1 MRAEEIDLDR
11 IVDYRAEYT
20 AVIKKPKIAGDQLT
34 GLCPFHQDKNNSF
47 SVDLKTGKWHCFS
60 EDRGGNFISF
70 WAELNGI
77 DTQDAYKQIL
87 AKYGV
92 KQDKKKT
99 EAERKS
105 YSLHQYAYEKKMP
118 EDWLQER
125 CHLSTEKDRYSG
137 ATYLLTPYYDETGKE
152 TTHRKR
158 FANKD
163 FRWKARSAG
172 KIGLYGEWRLPEIRP
187 GKSVLLVEGESDTQ
201 SLWYMDLPA
210 LGVPGASMFK
220 AQHASLLQD
229 LIIYIHQEPDVGGT
243 TFFRKVTEGL
253 REGGFIGSIRR
264 FSCSR
269 VAGCKD
275 PSDILIKFG
284 KEDGKKKI
292 LALLK
297 TAEVVDLEQIQELT
311 EAIKGAPVNLA
322 CPDGWVYSEKG
333 IFSIGKN
340 YSEPM
345 ICRTPIILTQRLKSL
360 DTGEEKIEIAFLRDG
375 GWQKAIFQRSTIFTA
390 RGITQLADLGCT
402 VTSENAKPLVGFLQE
417 LEAKNIELITKADAT
432 ATFGWQQGN
441 RFIPGL
447 DDGIAL
453 DIDANQKPMAEAYTQ
468 QGSLEGWTEL
478 MAPHRIRDKFRFI
491 LAAGFAAPLLRIIRQ
506 RIFFVYNWGGSKGGK
521 TAALKAALSVWGDPD
536 RLMINF
542 NATQVGLERTASFFC
557 DLPLGI
563 DERQLAGRNQDSLER
578 IVYMI
583 ASGTGKIRGSKNG
596 GIQATRQWRTVALAT
611 GEEPISKET
620 SQTGVS
626 TRVLEVY
633 GGPFDNEIEASIMHQ
648 RCADD
653 CGNAGPA
660 FIKELVQKNEATIQE
675 AYKEMTDFVSTV
687 SHGRSGSHI
696 AGVAAVA
703 LADAMADSWLF
714 TKNVQNGTENVQND
728 TQNAQNSQKT
738 HEKLNISTASWIRA
752 QAMAAAI
759 LKEQM
764 AADTGDVNENALQF
778 VTDWVLSNQSFFG
791 ADTVGTCFGT
801 MSESGNIAY
810 IFPAIL
816 TQALERAGFSYR
828 KTIRYM
834 AERGLITTREKSRD
848 GGKEYSIFKKF
859 NGRSCR
865 MIEFLIGNVAE
876 AGDPLEI
883 DDEEDQQQVH
893 PQYNQM
899 SMSMPEDPT
908 AGFVSYEGSEEE
920 LPFN

>member
-1 MRAEEIDLDR
+1 MRAEEIDRDR
-11 IVDYRAEYT
+11 IVDYRSEYT
-20 AVIKKPKIAGDQLT
+20 AVIKKPKITGDQMI
-34 GLCPFHQDKNNSF
+34 GLCPFHQDKNDSF

-70 WAELNGI
+70 WAELNGVS
-77 DTQDAYKQIL
+77 TQDAYKQIL

-92 KQDKKKT
+92 QQQDRKKT

-105 YSLHQYAYEKKMP
+105 YSLQQYAFEKKLP
-118 EDWLQER
+118 KEWLEEK

-163 FRWKARSAG
+163 FRWKARSSG
-172 KIGLYGEWRLPEIRP
+172 KIGLYGEWRLPEIRT
-187 GKSVLLVEGESDTQ
+187 GKSVILVEGESDTQ

-220 AQHASLLQD
+220 TQHASLLQD
-229 LIIYIHQEPDVGGT
+229 LTIYIHQEADTGGK
-243 TFFRKVTEGL
+243 TFFRKVTESL
-253 REGGFIGSIRR
+253 RDGGFIGTVKR
-264 FSCSR
+264 FTCSA
-269 VAGCKD
+269 VSGCKD

-284 KEDGKKKI
+284 KEDGTQKI
-292 LALLK
+292 LSLIK
-297 TAEVVDLEQIQELT
+297 KAETIDLDQIKEIP
-311 EAIKGAPVNLA
+311 EAIKGAPVNLE
-322 CPDGWVYSEKG
+322 CPEGWSYSEKG
-333 IFSIGKN
+333 IYMIGKN
-340 YSEPM
+340 YQENL

-360 DTGEEKIEIAFLRDG
+360 DSGEEKIEIAFLRDG
-375 GWQKAIFQRSTIFTA
+375 DWQKAIYQRSTIFTA

-402 VTSENAKPLVGFLQE
+402 ITSENAKPLVSFLE
-417 LEAKNIELITKADAT
+417 ALEAKNIERIRKADAT
-432 ATFGWQQGN
+432 AVFGWQKGN

-447 DDGIAL
+447 DDGIML
-453 DIDANQKPMAEAYTQ
+453 DIDPNQRPMAEAYMK
-468 QGSLEGWTEL
+468 QGTLDSWLQL
-478 MAPHRIRDKFRFI
+478 MAPHRARDKFRFI
-491 LAAGFAAPLLRIIRQ
+491 LAAAFAAPLLRIIKQ

-521 TAALKAALSVWGDPD
+521 TAALKAALSAWGDPD

-578 IVYMI
+578 IIYMI

-611 GEEPISKET
+611 GEEPISTET

-633 GGPFDNEIEASIMHQ
+633 GGPFDSELEASTMHQ
-648 RCADD
+648 RCPDN

-660 FIKELVQKNEATIQE
+660 FIEQLVQINEDAIRD
-675 AYKEMTDFVSTV
+675 AYQEMTDFVQAISN
-687 SHGRSGSHI
+687 GKSGSHI

-703 LADAMADSWLF
+703 LADAMVDSWF
-714 TKNVQNGTENVQND
+714 YTKSDQFETE
-728 TQNAQNSQKT
+728 NAQNTTKNALNATKT
-738 HEKLNISTASWIRA
+738 HEKVKICTSSWIRA

-764 AADTGDVNENALQF
+764 AADTGDVNENAVQF

-791 ADTVGTCFGT
+791 ENAVGTCLGT
-801 MSESGNIAY
+801 LSESGNIAY
-810 IFPAIL
+810 IFPAVRA
-816 TQALERAGFSYR
+816 QALEKAGYSYR

-834 AERGLITTREKSRD
+834 AEQGLVTTTEKKHD
-848 GGKEYSIFKKF
+848 GGKTYSVVKKF

-865 MIEFLIGNVAE
+865 MIEFMIGNIAE

-883 DDEEDQQQVH
+883 DDESDQKQTPPPYQ
-893 PQYNQM
+893 QM
-899 SMSMPEDPT
+899 SVDMPISAT
-908 AGFVSYEGSEEE
+908 GFVPLDGSEEE
-920 LPFN
+920 LPFD

>member
-11 IVDYRAEYT
+11 IVDYRSEYT
-20 AVIKKPKIAGDQLT
+20 AVIKKPKITGDQMI
-34 GLCPFHQDKNNSF
+34 GLCPFHQDKNDSF

-70 WAELNGI
+70 WAELNGVS
-77 DTQDAYKQIL
+77 TQDAYKQIL

-92 KQDKKKT
+92 QQQDRKKT

-105 YSLHQYAYEKKMP
+105 YSLQQYAFEKKLP
-118 EDWLQER
+118 KEWLEEK

-163 FRWKARSAG
+163 FRWKARSSG
-172 KIGLYGEWRLPEIRP
+172 KIGLYGEWRLPEIRT
-187 GKSVLLVEGESDTQ
+187 GKSVILVEGESDTQ

-220 AQHASLLQD
+220 TQHASLLQD
-229 LIIYIHQEPDVGGT
+229 LTIYIHQEADTGGK
-243 TFFRKVTEGL
+243 TFFRKVTESL
-253 REGGFIGSIRR
+253 RDGGFIGTVKR
-264 FSCSR
+264 FTCSA
-269 VAGCKD
+269 VSGCKD

-284 KEDGKKKI
+284 KEDGTQKI
-292 LALLK
+292 LSLIK
-297 TAEVVDLEQIQELT
+297 KAETIDLDQIKEIP
-311 EAIKGAPVNLA
+311 EAIKGAPVNLE
-322 CPDGWVYSEKG
+322 CPEGWAYSEKG
-333 IFSIGKN
+333 IFLIGKN
-340 YSEPM
+340 YSETL

-375 GWQKAIFQRSTIFTA
+375 GWQRAIFQRSTIFTA

-402 VTSENAKPLVGFLQE
+402 VTSENAKPLVGFLQA
-417 LEAKNIELITKADAT
+417 LEAKNIELIAKADAT
-432 ATFGWQQGN
+432 ATFGWQKGN
-441 RFIPGL
+441 RFVPGL
-447 DDGIAL
+447 DDGIVL
-453 DIDANQKPMAEAYTQ
+453 DIDANQRPMAEAYMQ
-468 QGSLEGWTEL
+468 QGTLEGWTKL
-478 MAPHRIRDKFRFI
+478 MEPHRIRDKFRFI
-491 LAAGFAAPLLRIIRQ
+491 LAAGFAAPLLRIIKQ

-521 TAALKAALSVWGDPD
+521 TAALKAALSTWGDPD

-633 GGPFDNEIEASIMHQ
+633 GGPFDNEVEASLMHQ

-660 FIKELVQKNEATIQE
+660 FIEKLVQMNEDTIRE
-675 AYKEMTDFVSTV
+675 AYQEMTDFVSAI
-687 SHGRSGSHI
+687 SNGRSGSHI

-714 TKNVQNGTENVQND
+714 TKSDQNGTEIVQNGTK
-728 TQNAQNSQKT
+728 NAQNVQKT
-738 HEKLNISTASWIRA
+738 HEKLEISTASWIRA

-791 ADTVGTCFGT
+791 ADSIGTCFGT

-865 MIEFLIGNVAE
+865 MIEFMIGNIAE
-876 AGDPLEI
+876 AGDPLEVE
-883 DDEEDQQQVH
+883 DDAEAAAPPA
-893 PQYNQM
+893 PQWEQM
-899 SMSMPEDPT
+899 SMATDP
-908 AGFVSYEGSEEE
+908 AFGFVPLEGSEEE
-920 LPFN
+920 LPFD